1 MKIWTLEVSLV
12 RTLGYYTCYCDEDP
26 VKLLLSDGY
35 VDTLYELQD
44 NLYNEFGYMF
54 KEELTDADTEDWDDE
69 DFDEWEDSQFSNFCD
84 SLHFEAR
91 KVETDEGN
99 EILIDERI
107 DN

>member
-12 RTLGYYTCYCDEDP
+12 RILGHYTCYCDEDP
-26 VKLLLSDGY
+26 VKLLLSDDY
-35 VDTLYELQD
+35 VDTLSELQD

-54 KEELTDADTEDWDDE
+54 EEELTDE
-69 DFDEWEDSQFSNFCD
+69 DFDDWEDSQFSDFCD
-84 SLHFEAR
+84 NLHFEAR
-91 KVETDEGN
+91 EIEADEGN

>member
-12 RTLGYYTCYCDEDP
+12 RTLGHYTCYCDEDP
-26 VKLLLSDGY
+26 VKLLLSDDY
-35 VDTLYELQD
+35 VDTLSELQD

-54 KEELTDADTEDWDDE
+54 EEELTDE
-69 DFDEWEDSQFSNFCD
+69 DFDDWEDSQFSDFCD
-84 SLHFEAR
+84 NLHFEAR
-91 KVETDEGN
+91 EGEADEGN

>member
-26 VKLLLSDGY
+26 VKLLLSDDY
-35 VDTLYELQD
+35 VDTLSELQD

-54 KEELTDADTEDWDDE
+54 EEDLTDE
-69 DFDEWEDSQFSNFCD
+69 DFDDWEDSQFSDFCD
-84 SLHFEAR
+84 NLHFEAR
-91 KVETDEGN
+91 EVEADEGN

-107 DN
+107 N

>member
-12 RTLGYYTCYCDEDP
+12 RTLGHYTCYCDEDP
-26 VKLLLSDGY
+26 VKLLLSDDY
-35 VDTLYELQD
+35 VDTLSELQD

-54 KEELTDADTEDWDDE
+54 EEELTDE
-69 DFDEWEDSQFSNFCD
+69 DFDDWEDSQFSDFCD
-84 SLHFEAR
+84 NLHFEAR
-91 KVETDEGN
+91 EVEADEGN

>member
-1 MKIWTLEVSLV
+1 MKIWPLAVSLV

-26 VKLLLSDGY
+26 VKLLLSDDY
-35 VDTLYELQD
+35 VDTLSELQD

-54 KEELTDADTEDWDDE
+54 EEELTDE
-69 DFDEWEDSQFSNFCD
+69 DFDDWEDSQFSDFCD
-84 SLHFEAR
+84 NLHFEAR
-91 KVETDEGN
+91 EVEADEGN

>member
-12 RTLGYYTCYCDEDP
+12 RTLGYYTCYCNEDP
-26 VKLLLSDGY
+26 VKLLLSDDY
-35 VDTLYELQD
+35 VDTLSELQD

-54 KEELTDADTEDWDDE
+54 EEELTDE
-69 DFDEWEDSQFSNFCD
+69 DFDDWEDSQFSDFCD
-84 SLHFEAR
+84 NLHFEAR
-91 KVETDEGN
+91 EVEADEGN

>member
-12 RTLGYYTCYCDEDP
+12 RILGHYTCYCDENP
-26 VKLLLSDGY
+26 VKLLLSDDY
-35 VDTLYELQD
+35 VDTLSELQD

-54 KEELTDADTEDWDDE
+54 EEELTDE
-69 DFDEWEDSQFSNFCD
+69 DFDDWEDSQFSDFCD
-84 SLHFEAR
+84 NLHFEAR
-91 KVETDEGN
+91 EVEADEGN

>member
-12 RTLGYYTCYCDEDP
+12 RTLGYYTCYCNEDP
-26 VKLLLSDGY
+26 VKLLLSDDY
-35 VDTLYELQD
+35 VDTLSELQD

-54 KEELTDADTEDWDDE
+54 EEELTDE
-69 DFDEWEDSQFSNFCD
+69 DFDDWEDSQFSDFCD
-84 SLHFEAR
+84 NLHFEAR
-91 KVETDEGN
+91 EIEADEGN

>member
-26 VKLLLSDGY
+26 VKLLLSDDY
-35 VDTLYELQD
+35 VDTLSELQD

-54 KEELTDADTEDWDDE
+54 EEELTDE
-69 DFDEWEDSQFSNFCD
+69 DFDDWEDSQFSDFCD
-84 SLHFEAR
+84 NLHFEAR
-91 KVETDEGN
+91 EVEADEGN

-107 DN
+107 N

>member
-12 RTLGYYTCYCDEDP
+12 RPLGYYTCYCDEDP
-26 VKLLLSDGY
+26 VKLLLSDDY
-35 VDTLYELQD
+35 VDTLSELQD

-54 KEELTDADTEDWDDE
+54 EEELTDE
-69 DFDEWEDSQFSNFCD
+69 DFDDWEDSQFSDFCD
-84 SLHFEAR
+84 TLHFEAR
-91 KVETDEGN
+91 EVEVNEGN

>member
-12 RTLGYYTCYCDEDP
+12 KTLGYYTCYCNENP
-26 VKLLLSDGY
+26 AKLLLSDEY
-35 VDTLYELQD
+35 ADTLYELQD
-44 NLYNEFGYMF
+44 DLYNAFGYMF
-54 KEELTDADTEDWDDE
+54 KEELTDTEDWNDE

-91 KVETDEGN
+91 EVETDEGN

>member
-12 RTLGYYTCYCDEDP
+12 RTLGYYTCYCDENP
-26 VKLLLSDGY
+26 VKLLLSDDY
-35 VDTLYELQD
+35 VDTLSELQD

-54 KEELTDADTEDWDDE
+54 EEELTDE
-69 DFDEWEDSQFSNFCD
+69 DFDDWEDSQFSDFCD
-84 SLHFEAR
+84 NLHFEAR
-91 KVETDEGN
+91 EVEADEGN

>member
-26 VKLLLSDGY
+26 VKLLLSDEY

-54 KEELTDADTEDWDDE
+54 NEELADTEDWDQD
-69 DFDEWEDSQFSNFCD
+69 DFDEWEDSQFSDFCD

-91 KVETDEGN
+91 EVETDEGN

>member
-26 VKLLLSDGY
+26 VKLLLSDDY
-35 VDTLYELQD
+35 VDTLSELQD

-54 KEELTDADTEDWDDE
+54 EEELTDE
-69 DFDEWEDSQFSNFCD
+69 DFDDWEDSQFSDFCD
-84 SLHFEAR
+84 NLHFEAR
-91 KVETDEGN
+91 EVETDEGN